1 MTTLHVITPV
11 QVKVPRF
18 APYAAHGFMV
28 LLNWLKQQAEVRAA
42 RAQTA
47 ARAGEAAKVRVHAQ
61 QVARNDPRFAADLL
75 AAADRHETR
84 D

>member
-1 MTTLHVITPV
+1 MTNLHVITPV

-18 APYAAHGFMV
+18 APYAAHRFV
-28 LLNWLKQQAEVRAA
+28 LLLNWLKQQAEVRAA

-47 ARAGEAAKVRVHAQ
+47 ARAGEAARVRVHAQ
-61 QVARNDPRFAADLL
+61 QVAGNDPRFAADLM
-75 AAADRHETR
+75 AAADRHEMQ